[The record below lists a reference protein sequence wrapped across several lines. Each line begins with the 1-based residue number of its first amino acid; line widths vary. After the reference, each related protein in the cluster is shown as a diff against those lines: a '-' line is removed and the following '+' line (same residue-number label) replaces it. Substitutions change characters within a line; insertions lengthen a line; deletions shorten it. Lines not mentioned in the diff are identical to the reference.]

1 MPKIVDKEQMRLDIC
16 LQAYNKCIEEGYENF
31 SLNQFILSMNMSKG
45 QFYHYFKSKEEL
57 IFAAIETRSY
67 EILELIKT
75 NVSSKNSFLE
85 KLLEFFSY
93 YIDDEN
99 QVYVDDRKIMF
110 ETMHLYFNPKYKE
123 VTSCEN
129 IYSNINEI
137 LVDIFNNAIE
147 KNEITCNKEKQIKI
161 LLATIEGMYMHSLM
175 TNNYDL
181 KNTVIEYL
189 TDFVEY
195 LKKK

>member
-1 MPKIVDKEQMRLDIC
+1 MPKIVDKGQMRLDIY

-57 IFAAIETRSY
+57 IFAAIEARSY
-67 EILELIKT
+67 EILELIKA

-137 LVDIFNNAIE
+137 LVDIFNDAIE
-147 KNEITCNKEKQIKI
+147 KMKYLVIKKSKSKYYLQLLKECIC
-161 LLATIEGMYMHSLM
+161 TH
-175 TNNYDL
+175 
-181 KNTVIEYL
+181 
-189 TDFVEY
+189 
-195 LKKK
+195 